1 MTWYA
6 IIDSANNLI
15 SVGEVIADANTLSS
29 KGYTAITLSN
39 NPVGQSW
46 DSNTRSFITV
56 ATKNSYPKL
65 DFVQRFTA
73 TEFMSIKG
81 STDPEVQFFL
91 YQIEQATMVTP
102 QDATVQNGLN
112 YLVSVGLLTTNR
124 AAIIGAN

>member
-6 IIDSANNLI
+6 IVDSANNLI

-39 NPVGQSW
+39 NPIGQSW
-46 DSNTRSFITV
+46 DSNTRSFFTTV
-56 ATKNSYPKL
+56 IKNSYPKL

-81 STDPEVQFFL
+81 SSDPEVQFFL
-91 YQIEQATMVTP
+91 YQIEQATTVTP
-102 QDATVQNGLN
+102 QDATVQAGLN
-112 YLVSVGLLTTNR
+112 YLVSVGIISSSR
-124 AAIIGAN
+124 ATIIGAN